1 MKYGGDWQHVSRVK
15 LVVGISVITVLLL
28 SIGFVVGFILY
39 VPIQKT
45 RANRLSEQR
54 QSIEETRAA
63 EYTNKPAPAIISE
76 TLDGEKWYLED
87 QKDKVIVVFFW
98 SILCSS
104 CVDAVP
110 AMNSIHGKYTND
122 EDFLLVGVHR
132 YPEKELI
139 ACYCSTKDIAWPQLY
154 EKGDSGESGFFNKM
168 NVKRTPAI
176 CIIDREGKVKGIYRD
191 VSEVEEELQSLL

>member
-1 MKYGGDWQHVSRVK
+1 MSRVK
-15 LVVGISVITVLLL
+15 LLVGISVITVLLL
-28 SIGFVVGFILY
+28 SIGFFIGYVLF

-45 RANRLSEQR
+45 RTKRESEQR
-54 QSIEETRAA
+54 QEIEETRTA
-63 EYTNKPAPAIISE
+63 EYINKTAPTIISE
-76 TLDGEKWYLED
+76 TLNGETWYLED
-87 QKDKVIVVFFW
+87 QRDKVVVVFLW

-104 CVDAVP
+104 CVDAIP
-110 AMNSIHGKYTND
+110 AMNSIHGKYAND

-139 ACYCSTKDIAWPQLY
+139 ACYSSTKNIAWLQLY
-154 EKGDSGESGFFNKM
+154 EKGESGETGFFNKL

-191 VSEVEEELQSLL
+191 VSEVEGELQSLL